1 MSRDQIRARLAAFI
15 CKEAL
20 KDPSYPLSD
29 EEPLLSGGLIS
40 SFYLVQIA
48 MFAEKELGVH
58 IPDADLTVEK
68 MDTLAQMVDR
78 IMQEMS

>member
-15 CKEAL
+15 CQEVL

-29 EEPLLSGGLIS
+29 EEPLLSGGLVS

-48 MFAEKELGVH
+48 LFAEKELGVH
-58 IPDADLTVEK
+58 IPDADLTVER

-78 IMQEMS
+78 VMQEMR